1 MPAKTIQQQP
11 VALPQV
17 AQVTYV
23 VPSVG
28 VNVDYSYSY
37 TPVDE
42 TGAPV
47 GEKRALSGT
56 ATGPTAQEIRN
67 WITTHVLPPI
77 NAHEGTEP
85 E

>member
-11 VALPQV
+11 VTLAHVQ
-17 AQVTYV
+17 QVTYILF
-23 VPSVG
+23 PTGTSV
-28 VNVDYSYSY
+28 DFSYSY

-56 ATGPTAQEIRN
+56 KTGPTAAEIRN
-67 WITTHVLPPI
+67 WITTKVLPDI
-77 NAHEGTEP
+77 NAHEGTA
-85 E
+85 